1 MISYAYCFLSH
12 FLVTAEYI
20 YYTSCHIISSLKRSC
35 SVFQWVTQCSNVYSY
50 GMIGLSGKIM
60 NIKKKKTAD
69 LNLEEWYIWE
79 DPRGDVG
86 SKELYKC

>member
-1 MISYAYCFLSH
+1 M
-12 FLVTAEYI
+12 YI
-20 YYTSCHIISSLKRSC
+20 HMGWLD
-35 SVFQWVTQCSNVYSY
+35 SV
-50 GMIGLSGKIM
+50 GKEWILR
-60 NIKKKKTAD
+60 KKKTAD